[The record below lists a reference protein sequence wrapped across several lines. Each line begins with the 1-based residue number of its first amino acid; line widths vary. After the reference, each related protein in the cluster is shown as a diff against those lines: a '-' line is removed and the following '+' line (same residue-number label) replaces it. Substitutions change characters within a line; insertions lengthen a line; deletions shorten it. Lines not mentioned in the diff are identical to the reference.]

1 MSDPGNTALND
12 SLGQAAQAFADFAN
26 GPVANTTQTIETA
39 VTRSF
44 NAVAATISRTALSG
58 RASIAQM
65 TDAVLSDFD
74 RIAASQ
80 FIVKPVEGVVSSL
93 IASLMPVSGARDAG
107 GPVAAGSTYLVGEQG
122 PELFTPASG
131 GQITPNGALGTGGA
145 RPSVVVNIQT
155 PDAASFAKSRNQIAA
170 MMSRALA
177 QGQRNL

>member
-93 IASLMPVSGARDAG
+93 IASLMPVSGARAAG
-107 GPVAAGSTYLVGEQG
+107 GPVSAGSTYLVGEHG
-122 PELFTPASG
+122 PELFTPSG
-131 GQITPNGALGTGGA
+131 SGEIIPNGVPGGA

-155 PDAASFAKSRNQIAA
+155 PDAASFAKSRSQIAA

-177 QGQRNL
+177 QGQRNQ